1 EGPRDGDP
9 LLHPAGQMMRI
20 RLYEFFE
27 LHQLELRE
35 RDLLA
40 LGFPDPPHLEPEGH
54 VPERGAPREQLGE
67 VLKHHAAVG
76 AVTADRFA
84 ADADFARGGG
94 EKAGDDIEQ
103 RRLTAARGA
112 DDAKELRGLD
122 VEADA
127 GDARDLPGGRVVDE
141 RDVADFDMGHDL
153 RAAVIDGMR
162 LCGQTRAIRRGRV
175 SPELNSV

>member
-1 EGPRDGDP
+1 GGIVRERPRDGDP
-9 LLHPAGQMMRI
+9 LLHPAGQMVRI

-40 LGFPDPPHLEPEGH
+40 LGLADPPHLEPEGH
-54 VPERGAPREQLGE
+54 VSERGAPREQLGK
-67 VLKHHAAVG
+67 VLEHHAAVG

-103 RRLTAARGA
+103 RRLPAARGA
-112 DDAKELRGLD
+112 TMQRNS
-122 VEADA
+122 EASMSKLTPATPGTSPA
-127 GDARDLPGGRVVDE
+127 G
-141 RDVADFDMGHDL
+141 
-153 RAAVIDGMR
+153 
-162 LCGQTRAIRRGRV
+162 V
-175 SPELNSV
+175 S

>member
-1 EGPRDGDP
+1 
-9 LLHPAGQMMRI
+9 MVRI

-40 LGFPDPPHLEPEGH
+40 LGLADPPHLEPEGH
-54 VPERGAPREQLGE
+54 VAERRAPGEQLGE

-76 AVTADRFA
+76 AVTADRFTS
-84 ADADFARGGG
+84 DADLARGGG

-103 RRLTAARGA
+103 RRLTAARA
-112 DDAKELRGLD
+112 PDDAKELRGLD

-127 GDARDLPGGRVVDE
+127 RDARDLPGGRVVDE

-153 RAAVIDGMR
+153 RAAVINGMR
-162 LCGQTRAIRRGRV
+162 VCGQTRAIHPGRV
-175 SPELNSV
+175 SLESDSV